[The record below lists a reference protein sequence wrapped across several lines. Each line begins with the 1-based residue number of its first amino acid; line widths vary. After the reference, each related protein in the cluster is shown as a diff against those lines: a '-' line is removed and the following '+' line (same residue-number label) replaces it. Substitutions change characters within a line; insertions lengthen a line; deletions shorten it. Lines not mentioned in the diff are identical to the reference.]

1 MKWDVKLFV
10 AGSMF
15 VEQVHAT
22 NMQDARQT
30 ALARNPTARIVSV
43 TVTFKKPHY
52 KLSLTLLTEIA
63 IGFIILLF
71 AKCHD

>member
-15 VEQVHAT
+15 VEQVHAV

-30 ALARNPTARIVSV
+30 ALARNPSARVVSV
-43 TVTFKKPHY
+43 TVSFK
-52 KLSLTLLTEIA
+52 
-63 IGFIILLF
+63 
-71 AKCHD
+71 

>member
-15 VEQVHAT
+15 TEQVHAT

-30 ALARNPTARIVSV
+30 ALARNPTATVVSV
-43 TVTFKKPHY
+43 TATFK
-52 KLSLTLLTEIA
+52 
-63 IGFIILLF
+63 
-71 AKCHD
+71 

>member
-22 NMQDARQT
+22 NMPDARQT
-30 ALARNPTARIVSV
+30 ALARNPSARVVSV
-43 TVTFKKPHY
+43 TVSFK
-52 KLSLTLLTEIA
+52 
-63 IGFIILLF
+63 
-71 AKCHD
+71 

>member
-22 NMQDARQT
+22 NLQDARQT
-30 ALARNPTARIVSV
+30 ALARNPSARVVSV
-43 TVTFKKPHY
+43 TVSFK
-52 KLSLTLLTEIA
+52 
-63 IGFIILLF
+63 
-71 AKCHD
+71 